1 MLDVLSPD
9 KYYGQVTRGDG
20 SFKGVATSTAFAAEL
35 VHADLGVALMD
46 FADEDDELADGPLG
60 SSASHAVGGGSGSSS
75 GSEAGGEPPL
85 GIDTCSLVTVSR
97 MKAEDADGDTGD
109 GDGRRR
115 PVLLRRLRVHRYNL
129 PPHSPT
135 LHRDLE
141 VHLPYLNGDLHME
154 MLSAAV
160 AREGVTG
167 TRTATGAGA
176 GAGASVESPKAEKET
191 R

>member
-1 MLDVLSPD
+1 MMDVLGPD

-60 SSASHAVGGGSGSSS
+60 SSASHEVGGGSGSSS

-97 MKAEDADGDTGD
+97 MAAEDADGDAD
-109 GDGRRR
+109 DARRR

-141 VHLPYLNGDLHME
+141 LHLPFLNGDLHME
-154 MLSAAV
+154 MLSASV
-160 AREGVTG
+160 AREGVAGRAPSTG
-167 TRTATGAGA
+167 TDTGG
-176 GAGASVESPKAEKET
+176 GVGETPEAEKET